1 MATPGIL
8 GRKIGM
14 TQVFTDEG
22 TVIPCTVIEAGPCRV
37 LQVKVKDTS
46 ELPDADQKAVVNH
59 GKRRGKIERQ
69 RRADGY
75 YALQL
80 GFGSRTS
87 KRTSKP
93 MAEHCKNAGVAEG
106 GSYYFVREIRHD
118 ALPEQKRG
126 EDLTVSVLD
135 GIKKVDV
142 TGTTKG
148 RGWTGTI
155 KRWNFSRQGMS
166 HGTKKCH
173 RHVGG
178 TGRTYSTAKGV
189 PKGKKSPGHYGVER
203 VTIQGL
209 EVVKI
214 DPERNLLFVKGAI
227 PGPPTGF
234 VMIRKSIKLKD

>member
-1 MATPGIL
+1 
-8 GRKIGM
+8 K
-14 TQVFTDEG
+14 
-22 TVIPCTVIEAGPCRV
+22 
-37 LQVKVKDTS
+37 
-46 ELPDADQKAVVNH
+46 H
-59 GKRRGKIERQ
+59 ERQ

-80 GFGSRTS
+80 GFVQRSGART
-87 KRTSKP
+87 KKP
-93 MAEHCKNAGVAEG
+93 DAEHCKAAGVADG
-106 GSYYFVREIRHD
+106 GSYYFVREIRFD
-118 ALPEQKRG
+118 GLPEAKRG
-126 EDLTVSVLD
+126 DDLTVAALE

-148 RGWTGTI
+148 RGWTGAI

-209 EVVKI
+209 EVVRI
-214 DPERNLLFVKGAI
+214 DAERNLLFVKGAI
-227 PGPPTGF
+227 PGPPTGY
-234 VMIRKSIKLKD
+234 VMIRKSIKLKG